1 MYLSECLHNTQ
12 YKPERI
18 DDKQYLWNVGVQLHL
33 SKFLAIGMY
42 GGPQYFSKYNKSEI
56 GFGAMLEYSHQIYK
70 RLGIT
75 GGVGFVI
82 AAEEA
87 SKNPQTLFAFHAGIS
102 YNLFSN

>member
-1 MYLSECLHNTQ
+1 
-12 YKPERI
+12 
-18 DDKQYLWNVGVQLHL
+18 
-33 SKFLAIGMY
+33 MY

-56 GFGAMLEYSHQIYK
+56 GFGAMLEYSHPIYK
-70 RLGIT
+70 RLGVT